1 MHDLSV
7 IRSQRHNSCRFGRAC
22 FLLSALNRTHAGLL
36 QMNEIIAFFSDY
48 IPYLIICPLAAVAGF
63 VDAVAGGG
71 GLISLPAFFIAGVPP
86 HLALGTNKLMS
97 TLGTSISTWRYIKA
111 GYVRWLPAVCCIPCA
126 FAGSALGA
134 QLVLHVS
141 AVYLKIMLLFLLPAT
156 AIFLMRKRSFSGS
169 SSNFSV
175 RKVIVAGMISAL
187 VIGIYDGFY
196 GPGTG
201 VFLILSLTFIAHM
214 QLAQAN
220 GLTKIINLSTN
231 AAALT
236 VFISSGS
243 VLFSLGLTAA
253 VFNIIGNYVGSGFFK
268 SKGQNGCRFV
278 MLAVICIFFIK
289 VMYEIVGEF

>member
-1 MHDLSV
+1 M
-7 IRSQRHNSCRFGRAC
+7 
-22 FLLSALNRTHAGLL
+22 
-36 QMNEIIAFFSDY
+36 AFFSDY
-48 IPYLIICPLAAVAGF
+48 FPYLIICPLAAVAGF

-97 TLGTSISTWRYIKA
+97 TLGTGIATWRYIKA

-141 AVYLKIMLLFLLPAT
+141 AVYLKVMLLFLLPAT
-156 AIFLMRKRSFSGS
+156 AIFLMRKRSFSQNNE
-169 SSNFSV
+169 NFSLH
-175 RKVIVAGMISAL
+175 KVIAAGMVSAL

-214 QLAQAN
+214 QLSQAN

-236 VFISSGS
+236 IFISSGN
-243 VLFSLGLTAA
+243 VLFCLGLTAA
-253 VFNIIGNYVGSGFFK
+253 VFNIIGNYLGSGFFK
-268 SKGQNGCRFV
+268 SKGQNGCRLV
-278 MLAVICIFFIK
+278 MLAVIFIFFVK
-289 VMYEIVGEF
+289 VFSELAGELGIFR